1 MRRRRTRQRGQI
13 IPIVALM
20 FAVLAGFAALTIDA
34 GVSYD
39 QSRNDQDVSDS
50 AALAATYS
58 LNKGATLTAAYNAA
72 QNVAS
77 LDCTGPSAPCSV
89 TVNFYTSSNYT
100 GTPACSATS
109 SSASCLSNTTG
120 VLYVGTAVTNT
131 ASDYFAH
138 LDPAQGRT
146 HTIQSQAVAEVSR
159 NGSSGTSGSSSPN
172 PTAACEI
179 CIFGNVTFQASS
191 DTLQAGGG
199 NIDVGGYVYFDSS
212 SDALKTSAGSGWG
225 IAIDGTSTYN
235 GYTVEYTGSSDSL
248 SSAGILGIDGNVY
261 FNSSSDSIAA
271 TGTLNISG
279 TVKNNGSSN
288 TISPASYGTAT
299 TAAFTD
305 PLAATPAPSYTV
317 NGKTF
322 AAPTYAVSG
331 DTTDFPNNGNWSY
344 PTSGCPSSD
353 TINPGIYDSIII
365 NCSSAT
371 LNLNPGVYVIAGGAI
386 TVNSSSDTLA
396 SPSGGV
402 TIYYTC
408 ASGSAPASCGTFTSS
423 TATCSSTTSGA
434 QLTING
440 SSTNINLSGGYNGS
454 KILMFYD
461 PCNSNQDAYYGQ
473 SSSINYTGSGTFYA
487 HSGGIW
493 FDGSSSGIPGPL
505 IADNVMFD
513 SSSCTLGTASGSIN
527 LGTTTAAS
535 PGNLVK

>member
-1 MRRRRTRQRGQI
+1 VRLRRSRERGQVV
-13 IPIVALM
+13 PLVALM

-72 QNVAS
+72 QNVAN
-77 LDCTGPSAPCSV
+77 LDCIGPSAPCGV

-109 SSASCLSNTTG
+109 SSASCLSSTTG
-120 VLYVGTAVTNT
+120 VLYVGTSVSTT
-131 ASDYFAH
+131 ANNYFAH
-138 LDPAQGRT
+138 LAPAASRT
-146 HTIQSQAVAEVSR
+146 HSIVSQAVAEVSSS
-159 NGSSGTSGSSSPN
+159 GSSGSGSSSPN

-179 CIFGNVTFQASS
+179 CILGNVTFQASS

-199 NIDVGGYVYFDSS
+199 NIDVGGYVYFDNS

-225 IAIDGTSTYN
+225 IAIDGTTTYN

-248 SSAGILGIDGNVY
+248 SSAGILGIDGKVY

-305 PLAATPAPSYTV
+305 PLATTPAPSFTA

-322 AAPTYAVSG
+322 SAPSYAVSG
-331 DTTDFPNNGNWSY
+331 DTTDFPNNGAWSY
-344 PTSGCPSSD
+344 PTSTCPSSD
-353 TINPGIYDSIII
+353 TISPGIYDSIII

-371 LNLNPGVYVIAGGAI
+371 LNFNPGVYVIAGGAI

-408 ASGSAPASCGTFTSS
+408 ASGSAPASCGAFTSS

-440 SSTNINLSGGYNGS
+440 SSAHINLSGGYNGS
-454 KILMFYD
+454 DILMFYD
-461 PCNSNQDAYYGQ
+461 PCNSNQHAYYGQ
-473 SSSINYTGSGTFYA
+473 NSSISYTGSGTFYA

-493 FDGSSSGIPGPL
+493 FDGSSAGVPGPL

-527 LGTTTAAS
+527 LGTTTASS

>member
-1 MRRRRTRQRGQI
+1 
-13 IPIVALM
+13 
-20 FAVLAGFAALTIDA
+20 
-34 GVSYD
+34 
-39 QSRNDQDVSDS
+39 
-50 AALAATYS
+50 
-58 LNKGATLTAAYNAA
+58 
-72 QNVAS
+72 
-77 LDCTGPSAPCSV
+77 
-89 TVNFYTSSNYT
+89 
-100 GTPACSATS
+100 
-109 SSASCLSNTTG
+109 
-120 VLYVGTAVTNT
+120 LYVGTAVTNT

-371 LNLNPGVYVIAGGAI
+371 LNFNPGVYVIDGDLLLDQERRPAHHQRQQRPHQPLGRVQRQQHPHVLRPLQQQPGRLLRAEQQHHLHGVGNLLRPYRGDLVRRELERDPRPADRRQRHVRQLVVHPRDRERQHQPGHHDRRV
-386 TVNSSSDTLA
+386 TGQSGQVTGTLRG
-396 SPSGGV
+396 PGPR
-402 TIYYTC
+402 
-408 ASGSAPASCGTFTSS
+408 GSRRGDGELLRISRRSS
-423 TATCSSTTSGA
+423 T
-434 QLTING
+434 
-440 SSTNINLSGGYNGS
+440 
-454 KILMFYD
+454 
-461 PCNSNQDAYYGQ
+461 
-473 SSSINYTGSGTFYA
+473 
-487 HSGGIW
+487 
-493 FDGSSSGIPGPL
+493 
-505 IADNVMFD
+505 
-513 SSSCTLGTASGSIN
+513 GTAGR
-527 LGTTTAAS
+527 GR
-535 PGNLVK
+535 

>member
-1 MRRRRTRQRGQI
+1 MRRRRSRQRGQV

-20 FAVLAGFAALTIDA
+20 LVVLAGFAALTIDA

-58 LNKGATLTAAYNAA
+58 LNNGATLTAAYTAA

-77 LDCTGPSAPCSV
+77 LDCTGPAAPCNV

-109 SSASCLSNTTG
+109 SSATCLSSTTG
-120 VLYVGTAVTNT
+120 VLYVGTSVTTT
-131 ASDYFAH
+131 ANDYFAH
-138 LDPAQGRT
+138 LDPAQTRT
-146 HTIQSQAVAEVSR
+146 HTIQSQAVAEVS
-159 NGSSGTSGSSSPN
+159 STGTSGSGASSPN

-179 CIFGNVTFQASS
+179 CILGNVTFQGSS

-199 NIDVGGYVYFDSS
+199 NIDVGGYVYFDNS
-212 SDALKTSAGSGWG
+212 SDALKTASGSGWG
-225 IAIDGTSTYN
+225 IAIDGTSTIG
-235 GYTVEYTGSSDSL
+235 GYTVEYTGSSDTV
-248 SSAGILGIDGNVY
+248 SSAGTLGIDGKVF

-271 TGTLNISG
+271 SGTLNISG
-279 TVKNNGSSN
+279 TVTNNGSSN
-288 TISPASYGTAT
+288 TISPATYGTAT
-299 TAAFTD
+299 TTAFTD
-305 PLAATPAPSYTV
+305 PLATTPTPSYTA

-353 TINPGIYDSIII
+353 TINPGIYDSIVI

-371 LNLNPGVYVIAGGAI
+371 LNFNPGVYVIAGGAI

-423 TATCSSTTSGA
+423 TATCSSTKSGA

-440 SSTNINLSGGYNGS
+440 SSAHINLSGGYNGS
-454 KILMFYD
+454 DILMFYD
-461 PCNSNQDAYYGQ
+461 PCNSNQHAYYGQ
-473 SSSINYTGSGTFYA
+473 NSSITYTGSGTFYA

-493 FDGSSSGIPGPL
+493 FDGSSTGVPGPL
-505 IADNVMFD
+505 VADNVMFD
-513 SSSCTLGTASGSIN
+513 NSSCTLGTASGSIN
-527 LGTTTAAS
+527 LGSAPSA